1 MAGLVYAGRHL
12 AADMISTLMFALVYA
27 ATGYLALAIASG
39 IVVGL
44 GQFIW
49 EAKAGRGVNTM
60 QAISLFL
67 VVAFGAASLIADD
80 PRIAMLKPTVI
91 YAAIGAAMLKP
102 GWINRYMTERA
113 LQLSGDV
120 AFAFGFVWAGLMLG
134 TAALNLVLAWTT
146 SAATWAAFVAFFPLG
161 SKVALFAV
169 HYLVQRSVARARRDR
184 PAPLQPHAE
193 V

>member
-1 MAGLVYAGRHL
+1 MAGLLYAGRHL
-12 AADMISTLMFALVYA
+12 AADMISTLLFALVYA
-27 ATGYLALAIASG
+27 ATGHLALAIASG
-39 IVVGL
+39 LVIGL
-44 GQFIW
+44 GQLAW
-49 EAKAGRGVNTM
+49 EVRTSRGVNAM

-80 PRIAMLKPTVI
+80 PRIAMLKPSVI

-113 LQLSGDV
+113 LELSGDV
-120 AFAFGFVWAGLMLG
+120 AFVFGFIWAGLMLL

-146 SAATWAAFVAFFPLG
+146 NAATWAAFVAFFPPG

-169 HYLVQRSVARARRDR
+169 HYLVQHSVARARRDR
-184 PAPLQPHAE
+184 LAPVQPSIEA
-193 V
+193 